1 MDSLK
6 LCVFSVK
13 SSDAQLETN
22 DRALFNLMRKPC
34 LSSLSLS
41 ASFLG
46 PTYLFFA
53 IEIQLIE
60 GVFQRYTWR
69 GPN

>member
-13 SSDAQLETN
+13 SSDVRSQTN
-22 DRALFNLMRKPC
+22 DEALFNLMRNVAYPDWVSLHLFFC
-34 LSSLSLS
+34 PTSS
-41 ASFLG
+41 
-46 PTYLFFA
+46 FFA

-60 GVFQRYTWR
+60 GVFHHYTWR
-69 GPN
+69 GTN

>member
-13 SSDAQLETN
+13 SSDARLETN
-22 DRALFNLMRKPC
+22 DEALFNLMRNAAYPDWV
-34 LSSLSLS
+34 SLHP
-41 ASFLG
+41 FFG
-46 PTYLFFA
+46 PTYSFFA

-60 GVFQRYTWR
+60 GVFHRYTWR
-69 GPN
+69 EPN